1 MIILSIN
8 KEKLIAEIIKDA
20 KLDGEEITRAEA
32 ERLAKIIFNIKI
44 TEENSK

>member
-1 MIILSIN
+1 MIILNVN
-8 KEKLIAEIIKDA
+8 KEKLITEIMKNA

-44 TEENSK
+44 TEENKK